1 MNAMTNVEAA
11 ACGRVASRR
20 SALLQGKIRRQNSQ
34 EADDLRV
41 RNLSSGGLMASC
53 TIRFEEGEQVIVTL
67 RAVGDVAGRIVWR
80 DGDRIGIAFTS
91 PIDPHAAFQPVI
103 PQPAR
108 RFIPPVVKSE
118 RRPGLRIR

>member
-20 SALLQGKIRRQNSQ
+20 SAFLQGSIRRRDSQ
-34 EADDLRV
+34 EAIEFRV
-41 RNLSSGGLMASC
+41 RNLSSSGLMATSAGC
-53 TIRFEEGEQVIVTL
+53 FEEGEHIIVTL

-80 DGDRIGIAFTS
+80 DGDRLGIAFTTR
-91 PIDPHAAFQPVI
+91 IDAHAAFQPVM

-108 RFIPPVVKSE
+108 RFIPPVVKNE